1 MPCVGTADYRFAAL
15 FFSELSI
22 LSLTNV
28 NTSKE
33 MVAIFVK
40 KEAIFV
46 KKESGTIVYCYFL

>member
-1 MPCVGTADYRFAAL
+1 MPYVGTADYRFAAL

-22 LSLTNV
+22 VSLTNV

-33 MVAIFVK
+33 MVAV
-40 KEAIFV
+40 FV